1 MKIKS
6 LFSKI
11 TSLLLVICLIGAVF
25 TACGQQP
32 TADTTSGNKEFQ
44 HVDYVMETKLDM
56 NSSTKKQE
64 VRFGDRSHID
74 GDTTHFEVSSSVDP
88 SGIIKARYLAV
99 DTPESTGQIEEWGK
113 AASRFTKEKL
123 SSATSIILESE
134 TEKWNYDGNGR
145 YLVWI
150 WYQPTLGAEY
160 RCLNLELLQNG
171 LGASSSA
178 SEGRYGATAVA
189 AINQATQE
197 KLYMFSGEKDPEFPY
212 GEATGVTLRE
222 LRTNAEQYNGTRIAV
237 EGLVT
242 YNSNYTAF
250 IQEYDAETDMWYGMQ
265 IFYGYNSQLI
275 PVLEQG
281 ARVRVVG
288 VLGEFYGTYQITSLT
303 YNRMKPEDPA
313 NTSQISK
320 GNEIPFP
327 ETAPETFVGD
337 KVVQIGEEKVT
348 KSYQELAIST
358 SISMKNLRVRRVYTT
373 TNPDSDDCG
382 AMTLTCEAD
391 GVTISVRTEVLK
403 DENGKI
409 ITADAYE
416 GKLINVQGVV
426 DRYEDTYQIRV
437 YTPQDIT
444 IVR

>member
-1 MKIKS
+1 M
-6 LFSKI
+6 
-11 TSLLLVICLIGAVF
+11 
-25 TACGQQP
+25 
-32 TADTTSGNKEFQ
+32 
-44 HVDYVMETKLDM
+44 
-56 NSSTKKQE
+56 
-64 VRFGDRSHID
+64 
-74 GDTTHFEVSSSVDP
+74 
-88 SGIIKARYLAV
+88 
-99 DTPESTGQIEEWGK
+99 
-113 AASRFTKEKL
+113 
-123 SSATSIILESE
+123 
-134 TEKWNYDGNGR
+134 
-145 YLVWI
+145 
-150 WYQPTLGAEY
+150 
-160 RCLNLELLQNG
+160 
-171 LGASSSA
+171 
-178 SEGRYGATAVA
+178 
-189 AINQATQE
+189 
-197 KLYMFSGEKDPEFPY
+197 
-212 GEATGVTLRE
+212 
-222 LRTNAEQYNGTRIAV
+222 
-237 EGLVT
+237 VT

-313 NTSQISK
+313 NTTQLSK

-327 ETAPETFVGD
+327 ETKPETFVGD
-337 KVVQIGEEKVT
+337 KVLKIDDEEVT

-382 AMTLTCEAD
+382 AMTLTCDAD
-391 GVTISVRTEVLK
+391 GITISVRTEVLK

-409 ITADAYE
+409 ITAEAYE

>member
-1 MKIKS
+1 MKNTVIKLVS
-6 LFSKI
+6 LILSVCMIAAAF
-11 TSLLLVICLIGAVF
+11 A
-25 TACGQQP
+25 ACDQQP
-32 TADTTSGNKEFQ
+32 AGDSTSGQKEFQ

-56 NSSTKKQE
+56 NSTTKKQE

-74 GDTTHFEVSSSVDP
+74 GDTSHFEVSTSVDP
-88 SGIIKARYLAV
+88 SGVIKARYLAV

-123 SSATSIILESE
+123 STATSIILESE
-134 TEKWNYDGNGR
+134 TDRWNFDGNGR

-150 WYQPTLGAEY
+150 WYQPSLGAEY

-212 GEATGVTLRE
+212 GEATSVTLRE
-222 LRTNAEQYNGTRIAV
+222 LRTNPEKYNGTRIAM
-237 EGLVT
+237 EGLIT

-281 ARVRVVG
+281 SRVRVVG
-288 VLGEFYGTYQITSLT
+288 VLGEFYGTYQVTSLT

-313 NTSQISK
+313 NTTQLSK

-327 ETAPETFVGD
+327 ETDPKTFTGD
-337 KVVQIGEEKVT
+337 KVVLIGEEEVT
-348 KSYQELAIST
+348 KSYQELAVST

-416 GKLINVQGVV
+416 GKVINVEGVV
-426 DRYEDTYQIRV
+426 DHYEGNYQIRI

>member
-1 MKIKS
+1 MKNTVIKLVS
-6 LFSKI
+6 LILSVCMIAAAF
-11 TSLLLVICLIGAVF
+11 A
-25 TACGQQP
+25 ACDQQP
-32 TADTTSGNKEFQ
+32 AGDSTSGQKEFQ

-56 NSSTKKQE
+56 NSTTKKQE

-74 GDTTHFEVSSSVDP
+74 GDTSHFEVSASVDP
-88 SGIIKARYLAV
+88 SGVIKARYLAV

-123 SSATSIILESE
+123 STATSIILESE
-134 TEKWNYDGNGR
+134 TERWNFDGNGR

-150 WYQPTLGAEY
+150 WYQPSLGAEY

-178 SEGRYGATAVA
+178 SEGRYGSIAVA

-212 GEATGVTLRE
+212 GEATSVTLRE
-222 LRTNAEQYNGTRIAV
+222 LRTNPEKYNGTRIAM
-237 EGLVT
+237 EGLIT

-281 ARVRVVG
+281 SRVRVVG
-288 VLGEFYGTYQITSLT
+288 VLGEFYGTYQVTSLT

-313 NTSQISK
+313 NTTQLSK

-327 ETAPETFVGD
+327 ETDPKTFTGD
-337 KVVQIGEEKVT
+337 KVVMIEEEEVT
-348 KSYQELAIST
+348 KSYQELAVST

-426 DRYEDTYQIRV
+426 DHYEGNYQIRV